1 MGETFSSGVDL
12 MNPRRSLLFPAA
24 SAFASL
30 TLFST
35 LLLAGCKSSSQPGN
49 GAPPGAAAAPNGPA
63 SPVPGGNGANP
74 SAYPEQ
80 GGPSGPPSGPY
91 PQQSGPYPQQS
102 GQYQQQAPPPPRMAD
117 LPAGTRL
124 RVSLDQDL
132 GSKISE
138 PGETFPATIVDNVV
152 VNGQVIIP
160 QGARAQG
167 TVIAAKPLGR
177 FAGAA
182 VLEVR
187 LDGVQSRWGIYP
199 VSTTSVERVEKGK
212 GMRTGLFAGGGAGLG
227 AVIGGLAGG
236 GKGALIGGLAGAG
249 AGTAGDAFTGNK
261 EIYLP
266 QGTYL
271 TFRLERS
278 VAITEQQQSPYPPP
292 NQYQSQ

>member
-1 MGETFSSGVDL
+1 MAILG
-12 MNPRRSLLFPAA
+12 
-24 SAFASL
+24 
-30 TLFST
+30 TLF
-35 LLLAGCKSSSQPGN
+35 LAGCKSSSQPQN
-49 GAPPGAAAAPNGPA
+49 GPQEGPSVAPNGPA
-63 SPVPGGNGANP
+63 SPAPGPNGANP
-74 SAYPEQ
+74 SAYPGQ

-102 GQYQQQAPPPPRMAD
+102 GPYPQQSGPYPQQAGPYPQQAPPPPRVAD

-124 RVSLDQDL
+124 RISLGQDL

-167 TVIAAKPLGR
+167 TVIDAKPLGH

-182 VLEVR
+182 LLEVR

-199 VSTTSVERVEKGK
+199 VSTTSVDRVEKGK

-227 AVIGGLAGG
+227 ALIGGLAGG

-249 AGTAGDAFTGNK
+249 AGTAGGAFTGNK

-271 TFRLERS
+271 TFHLERS
-278 VAITEQQQSPYPPP
+278 VAITEQQQPQQSPYPQS
-292 NQYQSQ
+292 NQYQ

>member
-1 MGETFSSGVDL
+1 
-12 MNPRRSLLFPAA
+12 MNPRRSLLFSAA

-30 TLFST
+30 ALFST
-35 LLLAGCKSSSQPGN
+35 LLLAGCKSSSQPAN
-49 GAPPGAAAAPNGPA
+49 GAPPGAAVAPNGPA

-102 GQYQQQAPPPPRMAD
+102 GPYQQQAPPPPRIAD

-152 VNGQVIIP
+152 VNGQVIVP
-160 QGARAQG
+160 LGARAQG

-177 FAGAA
+177 FAGSA

-187 LDGVQSRWGIYP
+187 LDGVQSRWGIYQ
-199 VSTTSVERVEKGK
+199 VSTTAVERVEKGK

-227 AVIGGLAGG
+227 ALIGGLAGG

-278 VAITEQQQSPYPPP
+278 VAITEQQQSPSYPQP
-292 NQYQSQ
+292 NPYQSQ